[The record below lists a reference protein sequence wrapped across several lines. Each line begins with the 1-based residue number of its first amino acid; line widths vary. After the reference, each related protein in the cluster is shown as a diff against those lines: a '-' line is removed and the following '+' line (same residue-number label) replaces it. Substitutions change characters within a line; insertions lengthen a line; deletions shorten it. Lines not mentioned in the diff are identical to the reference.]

1 MAHRIDPDEGPSH
14 DDIRRLQR
22 PRPGFCPDCGR
33 AVAEDAD
40 ICPGCGHWIAGSP
53 LREPP
58 VAHHVRRQHRVLLA
72 LVLLGLMVLP
82 LLRGCS

>member
-14 DDIRRLQR
+14 DDIRRLER

-72 LVLLGLMVLP
+72 LVLLAVLVLP
-82 LLRGCS
+82 LLRACS

>member
-1 MAHRIDPDEGPSH
+1 
-14 DDIRRLQR
+14 
-22 PRPGFCPDCGR
+22 
-33 AVAEDAD
+33 VAEDAD

-72 LVLLGLMVLP
+72 LVLLTVILLP
-82 LLRGCS
+82 LLRACS